1 MHWCF
6 IHVYYLIC
14 LCVPKGILDEEQ
26 DDVLVNVN
34 IEDDE
39 RAEKNIENKKKKPD
53 YKPYD
58 EPEYDEYGMVML
70 NLIPLSR
77 GDCCE
82 KCFLSFSHIC
92 RTKLHCCHLLA
103 KMLALIYY
111 GPNYKNNCFQNRFFF
126 SFAK

>member
-1 MHWCF
+1 MAVLHIF
-6 IHVYYLIC
+6 FLIS
-14 LCVPKGILDEEQ
+14 LNIVSSKGILDEEQ

-70 NLIPLSR
+70 LKIRLTP
-77 GDCCE
+77 
-82 KCFLSFSHIC
+82 CFL
-92 RTKLHCCHLLA
+92 
-103 KMLALIYY
+103 
-111 GPNYKNNCFQNRFFF
+111 FFF
-126 SFAK
+126 FPPP